1 MNTQQQPTG
10 VFSAM
15 SVTLQNLLGS
25 VNTAANLINRTVNAA
40 DQGMQMLERTASTA
54 NTKHKLV
61 SLKEI
66 EQYEAQYKLLD
77 EDQKKLL
84 EEQFG

>member
-1 MNTQQQPTG
+1 MNTQQQSTG
-10 VFSAM
+10 LFSAM
-15 SVTLQNLLGS
+15 SITIQNLFGS

-40 DQGMQMLERTASTA
+40 DQGMQMLERTATTA

-66 EQYEAQYKLLD
+66 EQYEAQYKLLSP
-77 EDQKKLL
+77 EQIKIL
-84 EEQFG
+84 EEQF

>member
-1 MNTQQQPTG
+1 MNTQQPTG

-40 DQGMQMLERTASTA
+40 DQGMQMLERTATTA

-61 SLKEI
+61 SAKEI
-66 EQYEAQYKLLD
+66 EQYEKDYALLTP
-77 EDQKKLL
+77 EQKKIL
-84 EEQFG
+84 EEQF

>member
-1 MNTQQQPTG
+1 MNTQQQSTG
-10 VFSAM
+10 LWSAM
-15 SVTLQNLLGS
+15 SITIQNLFGS

-40 DQGMQMLERTASTA
+40 DQGMQMLERTATTA

-66 EQYEAQYKLLD
+66 EQYEAQYKLLTP
-77 EDQKKLL
+77 EQLKLL
-84 EEQFG
+84 EEQF

>member
-1 MNTQQQPTG
+1 MNTQQQSTG
-10 VFSAM
+10 LFSAM
-15 SVTLQNLLGS
+15 SITIQNLFGS

-40 DQGMQMLERTASTA
+40 DQGMQMLERTATTA

-66 EQYEAQYKLLD
+66 EQYEAQYKLLTP
-77 EDQKKLL
+77 EQLKLL
-84 EEQFG
+84 EEQF